1 MDWSTP
7 GFPVLYYVPEFA
19 QLKCIESM
27 MPLNNLLLCHLL
39 FLLPSIFPSIRVFSN
54 ELALH
59 IRWPKYWSFSFS
71 IRPFNE
77 YSGSILFKIDL
88 FDLLG
93 VQGIL
98 KSLIQHHSWKGSIL
112 QCSAFFMVQHSH
124 PYTTTGKTTVLGIWT
139 FVGKV
144 MSVLFNTLSRF
155 GKAFLTQSKAL
166 VQSMKQKS
174 IFSPLEFL
182 CFFYD
187 LMDIFNLISSSSAF
201 PKSSFWSGC
210 S

>member
-1 MDWSTP
+1 
-7 GFPVLYYVPEFA
+7 
-19 QLKCIESM
+19 
-27 MPLNNLLLCHLL
+27 
-39 FLLPSIFPSIRVFSN
+39 
-54 ELALH
+54 
-59 IRWPKYWSFSFS
+59 
-71 IRPFNE
+71 
-77 YSGSILFKIDL
+77 
-88 FDLLG
+88 
-93 VQGIL
+93 
-98 KSLIQHHSWKGSIL
+98 
-112 QCSAFFMVQHSH
+112 MVQHSH

-201 PKSSFWSGC
+201 PKSSF
-210 S
+210 